1 MFSGGNG
8 CCWNRNQCFIFSLYF
23 KTASSSK
30 GEKEKKFPFF
40 FNFNNDFSIVVVRRT
55 KKKKSFFCFFLSLS
69 PLMLTWVNF
78 TLDDN
83 VFDQPTK
90 KKKKIHFFSF
100 REKKETEKIM
110 YMEGEKQTR
119 KKQKYFVLLNFV
131 HLVFWKTKNKSL
143 KFFKLFYYNS
153 DLDRWEQQSTEGS
166 FFFFLSTELV
176 VK

>member
-1 MFSGGNG
+1 M
-8 CCWNRNQCFIFSLYF
+8 
-23 KTASSSK
+23 
-30 GEKEKKFPFF
+30 FF
-40 FNFNNDFSIVVVRRT
+40 FIIIAIDAHVSEFHIRRQCIR
-55 KKKKSFFCFFLSLS
+55 SA
-69 PLMLTWVNF
+69 
-78 TLDDN
+78 D
-83 VFDQPTK
+83 K